1 MNFQRLLTVLLAAA
15 TAILVSA
22 CSTFGPR
29 SVTVTLSE
37 AQLMA
42 MLAEQFPVQRRVFD
56 LFDLTLDAPR
66 LRLLPA
72 ENRLATRV
80 DFTLGIPSLDRNL
93 KGAMGL
99 NYGLRYEH
107 ADHTIRLADVK
118 LVSFDVPGL
127 PANYVPQLR
136 QFAGRLVG
144 ELLNDRVVRKVPDRH
159 IAYMQKTG
167 LRPGQPRVTQDGLE
181 LALNKKE

>member
-29 SVTVTLSE
+29 SVTVTISE

-42 MLAEQFPVQRRVFD
+42 MLAEQFPVQRRVFDLFD

-118 LVSFDVPGL
+118 LESFDVPGL

-136 QFAGRLVG
+136 QFAPDPLLRLPHHLGCCPPAESCVAG
-144 ELLNDRVVRKVPDRH
+144 
-159 IAYMQKTG
+159 
-167 LRPGQPRVTQDGLE
+167 
-181 LALNKKE
+181 